1 MEFFGERSC
10 VDRMG
15 QDRTGG
21 WGRRRR
27 SFGVSA
33 FGVQML

>member
-1 MEFFGERSC
+1 M
-10 VDRMG
+10 DRMGQAG

-33 FGVQML
+33 FGVQMLCSDA